1 MARFFLLVIFLFSF
15 EFNAD
20 ETDGL
25 PELATESEK
34 RKLQNK
40 DMKINCNESRKNLGQ
55 NRINSC

>member
-15 EFNAD
+15 EFHAD

-34 RKLQNK
+34 ENYRTEDQRFLHH
-40 DMKINCNESRKNLGQ
+40 L
-55 NRINSC
+55 

>member
-15 EFNAD
+15 EFHAD

-34 RKLQNK
+34 K
-40 DMKINCNESRKNLGQ
+40 KITKQKIKGSYSICSKKSQEL
-55 NRINSC
+55 